1 MDRPQPS
8 PHQLIFSTAD
18 IARLLSVD
26 PRTVISWTAQGKLRA
41 FRTPGGHRRI
51 KKSDFFLFLRN
62 HNIPLPSGWR
72 NGEKS
77 VVLVGLSP
85 RKRVR
90 LRRFLEETF
99 PTLTV
104 METNEAAAAE
114 DLARFRPDAVVLNR
128 LPERRETHFCAELRR
143 NPSLAHVRVAA
154 LSDGAGRAPYD
165 PSVVDALL
173 PFPFTPWEAR
183 RIFGWLLD
191 IPEEAKTPVA
201 P

>member
-18 IARLLSVD
+18 IARLLCVD

-51 KKSDFFLFLRN
+51 RKSDFFLFLRN

-72 NGEKS
+72 NGDKS
-77 VVLVGLSP
+77 IVLVGLSP

-104 METNEAAAAE
+104 METDEATAAT
-114 DLARFRPDAVVLNR
+114 DLARSRPDVVVLNR
-128 LPERRETHFCAELRR
+128 LPGRQGAHFCAELRR

-154 LSDGAGRAPYD
+154 LSGGAGRAPAD
-165 PSVVDALL
+165 SPVVDALL
-173 PFPFTPWEAR
+173 PFPFISWEAR
-183 RIFGWLLD
+183 KIFGLLLD
-191 IPEEAKTPVA
+191 IPEEAQTPGA